1 MQTKQKAKGS
11 WAVRFFILLLGVVLG
26 VLFFW
31 LLSFI
36 EGDIGQIKQPDRNVV
51 RQQYVESSLDRQ
63 AVELGREIDAIK
75 REIQSLTEQQRLLSS
90 STSSLQNTISQ
101 LLTIQR
107 ESLAKNVEFSE
118 KSNQTLL
125 DSQAAFLD
133 NQQKFQ
139 MYNRDISELTATLR
153 QKEDI
158 HAELVKNIREKE
170 AEADKEFRGV
180 YQKYRF
186 RVAVLKLFFLVPV
199 FVAASFLFLKFRSG
213 PYWALVW
220 AAFLA
225 SFIKM
230 AMVAHEY
237 FPGEYF
243 KYIALLVIIGVVLR
257 FLVYLIRMIVAPKT
271 ELLLKQYQQ
280 HYDKCLCPVCGK
292 PIRSGPLRFIGALGK
307 KTQVLAGQTAAAVQQ
322 EPYTCPSCGTDL
334 YHKCTACGNVRHTLL
349 PYCERCGDAVSK
361 PDA

>member
-1 MQTKQKAKGS
+1 MDTKQKTKGS
-11 WAVRFFILLLGVVLG
+11 WGVRFFILLLGIVLG

-36 EGDIGQIKQPDRNVV
+36 EGDIGQIKQPDHHAV
-51 RQQYVESSLDRQ
+51 RQTYIEPSLDRQ

-75 REIQSLTEQQRLLSS
+75 REMQTLTEQQRLLSS

-101 LLTIQR
+101 LLTIQK

-118 KSNQTLL
+118 KSKQTLQ

-133 NQQKFQ
+133 NQQKYQ
-139 MYNRDISELTATLR
+139 AYNRDISELTAALR

-158 HAELVKNIREKE
+158 HAELVTTIREKE
-170 AEADKEFRGV
+170 VEADKEFREV

-186 RVAVLKLFFLVPV
+186 RVAVLKLSFLVPV

-225 SFIKM
+225 SFVKM

-237 FPGEYF
+237 FPSRYF
-243 KYIALLVIIGVVLR
+243 KYVALLVIIGIVLR
-257 FLVYLIRMIVAPKT
+257 FLITLIKMIISPKT
-271 ELLLKQYQQ
+271 ELLIKQYQQ

-307 KTQVLAGQTAAAVQQ
+307 KAQVAAGAAQQ
-322 EPYTCPSCGTDL
+322 EPYTCPSCGTGL
-334 YHKCTACGNVRHTLL
+334 YGKCSACGTVRHTLL
-349 PYCERCGDAVSK
+349 PYCEHCGDATVNVNL
-361 PDA
+361 